1 MASRDYFPSKEGE
14 IVPWIE
20 NFVQVANANAAAL
33 GLGTT
38 DITALKTLNGD
49 LAGKLNTAIAKQSE
63 SKAAT
68 EAKNITK
75 DKTIDVV
82 RSMVRQV
89 QAKPGVPDNLKAQLG
104 ITIPSP
110 SPTPSV
116 LYPPKDLS
124 AEMTSGGLCLMK
136 WNRNS
141 NNYGTTFIIE
151 ASNKTTEKWE
161 MIGTTTKSQYEAKMP
176 DTLGNNLFRV
186 KAQKGTNISE
196 ASNVIL
202 I

>member
-1 MASRDYFPSKEGE
+1 M
-14 IVPWIE
+14 
-20 NFVQVANANAAAL
+20 QVATANAAAL
-33 GLGTT
+33 GLGTV
-38 DITALKTLNGD
+38 DITALKTMNGD
-49 LAGKLNTAIAKQSE
+49 LAGKINAAIAKQSE
-63 SKAAT
+63 AKAAT
-68 EAKNITK
+68 EAKNIQM
-75 DKTIDVV
+75 DKTVDTV

-89 QAKPGVPDNLKAQLG
+89 QAKPGVPDNLKAQLR

-124 AEMTSGGLCLMK
+124 AEMTAGGLCLMK

-141 NNYGTTFIIE
+141 NNYSTTFIIE
-151 ASNKTTEKWE
+151 AGNKTTDKWE
-161 MIGTTTKSQYEAKMP
+161 IIGTSTKSQYEAKLP
-176 DTLGNNLFRV
+176 NTLGNNLFRV

>member
-1 MASRDYFPSKEGE
+1 MTNRDYFPKKEGE
-14 IVPWIE
+14 VVPWIE
-20 NFVQVANANAAAL
+20 NFVQVATANAAAL
-33 GLGTT
+33 GLGTV
-38 DITALKTLNGD
+38 DITALKTMNGD
-49 LAGKLNTAIAKQSE
+49 LAGKINAAIAKQSE
-63 SKAAT
+63 AKAAT
-68 EAKNITK
+68 EAKNIQM
-75 DKTIDVV
+75 DKTVDTV

-89 QAKPGVPDNLKAQLG
+89 QAKPGVPDNLKAQLR

-124 AEMTSGGLCLMK
+124 AEMTAGGLCLMK

-141 NNYGTTFIIE
+141 NNYSTTFIIE
-151 ASNKTTEKWE
+151 AGNKTTDKWE
-161 MIGTTTKSQYEAKMP
+161 IIGTSTKSQYEAKLP
-176 DTLGNNLFRV
+176 NTLGNNLFRV

>member
-1 MASRDYFPSKEGE
+1 MSYKDYFPKKEGE

-20 NFVQVANANAAAL
+20 NFVQVATANAAAL
-33 GLGTT
+33 GLGTV
-38 DITALKTLNGD
+38 DITALKTMNGD
-49 LAGKLNTAIAKQSE
+49 LAGKINAAIAKQSE
-63 SKAAT
+63 AKAAT
-68 EAKNITK
+68 EAKNIQM
-75 DKTIDVV
+75 DKTVDTV

-89 QAKPGVPDNLKAQLG
+89 QAKPGVPDNLKAQLR

-124 AEMTSGGLCLMK
+124 AEMTAGGLCLMK

-141 NNYGTTFIIE
+141 NNYSTTFIIE
-151 ASNKTTEKWE
+151 AGNKTTDKWE
-161 MIGTTTKSQYEAKMP
+161 IIGTSTKSQYEAKLP
-176 DTLGNNLFRV
+176 NTLGNNLFRV

>member
-1 MASRDYFPSKEGE
+1 MTNRDYFPKKEGE
-14 IVPWIE
+14 VVPWIE
-20 NFVQVANANAAAL
+20 NFVQVATANATAL
-33 GLGTT
+33 GLGTV
-38 DITALKTLNGD
+38 DITALKTMNGD
-49 LAGKLNTAIAKQSE
+49 LAGKINAAIAKQSE
-63 SKAAT
+63 AKAAT
-68 EAKNITK
+68 EAKNIQM
-75 DKTIDVV
+75 DKTVDTV

-89 QAKPGVPDNLKAQLG
+89 QAKPGVPDNLKAQLR

-124 AEMTSGGLCLMK
+124 AEMTAGGLCLMK

-141 NNYGTTFIIE
+141 NNYSTTFIIE
-151 ASNKTTEKWE
+151 AGNKTTDKWE
-161 MIGTTTKSQYEAKMP
+161 IIGTSTKSQYEAKLP
-176 DTLGNNLFRV
+176 NTLGNNLFRV

>member
-1 MASRDYFPSKEGE
+1 MISIDYFPKKEGE
-14 IVPWIE
+14 VVPWIE
-20 NFVQVANANAAAL
+20 NFVQVATANAAAL
-33 GLGTT
+33 GLGTV
-38 DITALKTLNGD
+38 DITALKTMNGD
-49 LAGKLNTAIAKQSE
+49 LAGKINAAIAKQSE
-63 SKAAT
+63 AKAAT
-68 EAKNITK
+68 EAKNIQM
-75 DKTIDVV
+75 DKTVDTV

-89 QAKPGVPDNLKAQLG
+89 QAKPGVPDNLKAQLR

-124 AEMTSGGLCLMK
+124 AEMTAGGLCLMK

-151 ASNKTTEKWE
+151 AGNKTTDKWE
-161 MIGTTTKSQYEAKMP
+161 IIGTSTKSQYEAKLP
-176 DTLGNNLFRV
+176 NTLGNNLFRV

>member
-1 MASRDYFPSKEGE
+1 MPSKDYIPTKEGE
-14 IVPWIE
+14 VVPWIE
-20 NFVQVANANAAAL
+20 NFVQVATANATAL
-33 GLGTT
+33 GLGTV
-38 DITALKTLNGD
+38 DITALKTMNGD
-49 LAGKLNTAIAKQSE
+49 LAGKINAAIAKQSE
-63 SKAAT
+63 AKAAT
-68 EAKNITK
+68 EAKNIQM
-75 DKTIDVV
+75 DKTVDTV

-89 QAKPGVPDNLKAQLG
+89 QAKPGVPDNLKAQLR

-124 AEMTSGGLCLMK
+124 AEMTAGGLCLMK

-141 NNYGTTFIIE
+141 NNYSTTFIIE
-151 ASNKTTEKWE
+151 AGNKTTDRWE
-161 MIGTTTKSQYEAKMP
+161 IIGTSTKSQYEAKLP
-176 DTLGNNLFRV
+176 NTLGNNLFRV